1 MLYFCGVGI
10 SAVFIGTYY
19 HTYMKKLSFVLAA
32 LLLSSFA
39 LKAQNFQIFY
49 DFGSDR
55 KQVTTTA
62 EIFKA
67 DSWGNTFSFIDLD
80 YTFKNE
86 DGKNVGIGGAYM
98 EIARCLNF
106 WQNSKASF
114 FSIQLEYNG
123 GLGTYAY
130 LTKATDNAF
139 SINHAFLAGADF
151 FLHSKNF
158 NNLFN
163 LKVLYKKYI
172 DYKQDVPMQFTFVW
186 TCNNLFGAKGLTFS
200 GFADYW
206 WQYQDADNFTT
217 TTHTVFLSEP
227 QLWYAV
233 GQHFG
238 CPNLNIGG
246 EIELSYNFAQVS
258 GFKCRPCLGI
268 KWDFAAGVPNKKAAT
283 AR

>member
-1 MLYFCGVGI
+1 
-10 SAVFIGTYY
+10 
-19 HTYMKKLSFVLAA
+19 MKKLSFVFAA
-32 LLLSSFA
+32 LILSSLA
-39 LKAQNFQIFY
+39 LEAQNFQIFY

-62 EIFKA
+62 EIFKP

-80 YTFKNE
+80 YTFRGVTDE
-86 DGKNVGIGGAYM
+86 QGNVHNIGIGGAYM

-123 GLGTYAY
+123 GLGTYP
-130 LTKATDNAF
+130 TNDNKNVQTIGAF

-151 FLHSKNF
+151 FLHTKNF

-163 LKVLYKKYI
+163 LKLLYKKMLYTE
-172 DYKQDVPMQFTFVW
+172 QDVPLQFTFVW

-206 WQYQDADNFTT
+206 WQYQDADNFTK

-246 EIELSYNFAQVS
+246 ELELSYNFATVS

-268 KWDFAAGVPNKKAAT
+268 KWDFAAGAPNKKAAT
-283 AR
+283 KH

>member
-1 MLYFCGVGI
+1 
-10 SAVFIGTYY
+10 
-19 HTYMKKLSFVLAA
+19 MKKFYFILAA
-32 LLLSSFA
+32 LLLSSTA
-39 LKAQNFQIFY
+39 IKAQNFQIFY

-80 YTFKNE
+80 YTFRNV
-86 DGKNVGIGGAYM
+86 DGKNAGIGGAYM

-106 WQNSKASF
+106 WQDTKAGF
-114 FSIQLEYNG
+114 FSLQLEYNG
-123 GLGTYAY
+123 GLGTYPNSKDVP
-130 LTKATDNAF
+130 TIGAF
-139 SINHAFLAGADF
+139 SINHAFLTGADF

-163 LKVLYKKYI
+163 LKLLYKKILYTT
-172 DYKQDVPMQFTFVW
+172 QNVPLQFTFVW

-206 WQYQDADNFTT
+206 WQDQDADNYTAA
-217 TTHTVFLSEP
+217 THTVFLSEP

-246 EIELSYNFAQVS
+246 EVELSYNFATVS

-268 KWDFAAGVPNKKAAT
+268 KWDFSAGAPNKKAAT
-283 AR
+283 KH

>member
-1 MLYFCGVGI
+1 
-10 SAVFIGTYY
+10 
-19 HTYMKKLSFVLAA
+19 MKKLSFVFAA
-32 LLLSSFA
+32 LLLSSFV
-39 LKAQNFQIFY
+39 LKAQNVQVFY
-49 DFGSDR
+49 DFGEDR

-80 YTFKNE
+80 YTFRNE
-86 DGKNVGIGGAYM
+86 KGKSIGIGGAYL
-98 EIARCLNF
+98 EFARCLNF
-106 WQNSKASF
+106 WQDTKAGF

-123 GLGTYAY
+123 GLGTFTADG
-130 LTKATDNAF
+130 TRNTGTVGAF

-163 LKVLYKKYI
+163 LKLLYKKFVSYEQ
-172 DYKQDVPMQFTFVW
+172 KAPLQFTFVW

-200 GFADYW
+200 GFADFW
-206 WQYQDADNFTT
+206 WQDQMCDKGATS
-217 TTHTVFLSEP
+217 TVFLSEP
-227 QLWYAV
+227 QLWYAI

-246 EIELSYNFAQVS
+246 EVELSHNFGGVS

-268 KWDFAAGVPNKKAAT
+268 KWDFAAGAPNKKAAT
-283 AR
+283 KH